1 MKEKINQTAGRL
13 KQTVR
18 AVGVGIATL
27 TASFFMSAPAYAA
40 GVQDAG
46 GDGLLV
52 RLGQAQ
58 IVIGDHVAVRARFSV
73 DVTHVRRLDLGV
85 IKLE

>member
-1 MKEKINQTAGRL
+1 MVCSMVCRPP
-13 KQTVR
+13 V
-18 AVGVGIATL
+18 
-27 TASFFMSAPAYAA
+27 
-40 GVQDAG
+40 

-58 IVIGDHVAVRARFSV
+58 IIVGDHVAVRARFGV

>member
-1 MKEKINQTAGRL
+1 METGAAAER
-13 KQTVR
+13 R
-18 AVGVGIATL
+18 AVDVAGDALTQQHGDGVL
-27 TASFFMSAPAYAA
+27 D
-40 GVQDAG
+40 GVQAAG

>member
-1 MKEKINQTAGRL
+1 MGAPGQQVEAGAAAER
-13 KQTVR
+13 R
-18 AVGVGIATL
+18 AVDVARDTFAQQHGDGV
-27 TASFFMSAPAYAA
+27 FD
-40 GVQDAG
+40 GVQAAG

-58 IVIGDHVAVRARFSV
+58 IIVGDHVAVRARFGV